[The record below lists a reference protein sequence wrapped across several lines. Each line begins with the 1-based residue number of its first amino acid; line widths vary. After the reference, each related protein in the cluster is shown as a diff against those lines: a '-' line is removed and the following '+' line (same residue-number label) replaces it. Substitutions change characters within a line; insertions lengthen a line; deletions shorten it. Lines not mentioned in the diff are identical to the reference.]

1 MLSLISQKLFSIK
14 LKVFLLL
21 SLNQI
26 PLRNCRN
33 QISPVR
39 NWDKQ
44 RVIEAYL
51 FFTSLFLQPQFW
63 EELEHLFRSVCG
75 RRGLG
80 LVQVQLE
87 DSSSDPLQLLNCWS
101 TGLVSLYLHCEMVQM
116 GSESVW
122 LWSSC
127 CLPPTYM
134 PCKKTFTHKA
144 IYSNKETEIHF

>member
-14 LKVFLLL
+14 CKVFLLL

-26 PLRNCRN
+26 PLRNLRQ

-51 FFTSLFLQPQFW
+51 FFTSLFLQPQLW

-75 RRGLG
+75 RRRLG
-80 LVQVQLE
+80 LVQVQLWWFLF
-87 DSSSDPLQLLNCWS
+87 SSSSAFKLLKYR
-101 TGLVSLYLHCEMVQM
+101 TGLPLSLLWD
-116 GSESVW
+116 GSNGFRE
-122 LWSSC
+122 
-127 CLPPTYM
+127 CLIVKFLLSATY
-134 PCKKTFTHKA
+134 
-144 IYSNKETEIHF
+144 IHAL